1 MSSVAEVNSDG
12 TLNISESS
20 QQTERKTGSSLDKD
34 DFLLLLVTQMQYQ
47 DPLEPTDNTQYVAQL
62 AQFSELEQMENLNQT
77 ANNNTAYSL
86 VGKTVYIE
94 QKSSSGDV
102 QSVQG
107 TVDYVTIQ
115 NGKAKVSVD
124 GTLYSYDDIVKVI
137 DQSYL
142 IASYLP
148 AVKKQSVEFNH
159 QDPQDISISGVS
171 LGSNGYEASS
181 VAVVLVDSSNKTTA
195 IDAKYLNYKDGT
207 LTIDREALS
216 KVNSGS
222 YKIALVFNDAN
233 STMDYDNVSLT
244 VKGIITD
251 TTDGSDSN
259 DSDSNAGDSKED
271 ASGKTDGDNTTEN

>member
-137 DQSYL
+137 DRSYL

-148 AVKKQSVEFNH
+148 SVKKQSVEFNH

-207 LTIDREALS
+207 LTIDREAFS

-222 YKIALVFNDAN
+222 YKIALVFNDAS
-233 STMDYDNVSLT
+233 STTDYDNVSLT
-244 VKGIITD
+244 IKGIITD
-251 TTDGSDSN
+251 TTD

-271 ASGKTDGDNTTEN
+271 ASGKTTDGDNTTEN